1 MKTKTVYVATA
12 PVYLTDRRGNVKVLP
27 VGHELAT
34 RAYGELTPNQRA
46 KFTSVVKNVGRVR
59 FNGGSV
65 TDLPVVDGVV
75 KTVFTPGE
83 FHLLPVMVHDLV
95 NEVLPLWAA
104 ACPDIPF
111 PGVEVGEYLGDKHLT
126 WWIFREG
133 LPVTATPMLTTA
145 NRMCK
150 PVAKRER
157 RVGQYPWRTAALLK
171 VAERLRSGRPV
182 FSSSEDA
189 IDRVIAA

>member
-1 MKTKTVYVATA
+1 MKVKTIYVSVK
-12 PVYLTDRRGNVKVLP
+12 PVFLADARGNVKELP
-27 VGHELAT
+27 VGSEI
-34 RAYGELTPNQRA
+34 TPAQWVALKSDAARA
-46 KFTSVVKNVGRVR
+46 KFTRTEKSVGRAR
-59 FNGGSV
+59 FGG
-65 TDLPVVDGVV
+65 TARDLPVIGGVV
-75 KTVFTPGE
+75 KTTFVKGE
-83 FHLLPVMVHDLV
+83 YDLLPSGVRDLV

>member
-59 FNGGSV
+59 FNGGTV
-65 TDLPVVDGVV
+65 TDLPVVDGVI
-75 KTVFTPGE
+75 KTTFVQGE
-83 FHLLPVMVHDLV
+83 YDLLPSGVRDLV

-104 ACPDIPF
+104 TCPDIPF
-111 PGVEVGEYLGDKHLT
+111 PGVMVGEYQGDKHLT
-126 WWIFREG
+126 WWIFGPG

-150 PVAKRER
+150 AAPKRDR
-157 RVGQYPWRTAALLK
+157 RAGEYPWRTAALLK

>member
-1 MKTKTVYVATA
+1 MKTKTVYISTA
-12 PVYLTDRRGNVKVLP
+12 PVYLTDRKGNVKVLP

-59 FNGGSV
+59 FNGGTV

-95 NEVLPLWAA
+95 NEVLPLWAS

-189 IDRVIAA
+189 IDRVMAA

>member
-1 MKTKTVYVATA
+1 MKTRTVYVATA
-12 PVYLTDRRGNVKVLP
+12 PVYITDRRGNVKVLP

-59 FNGGSV
+59 FNGGTV

-75 KTVFTPGE
+75 KTTFTPGE

-95 NEVLPLWAA
+95 NEVLPLWAS

-189 IDRVIAA
+189 IDRVMAA